1 MIYGLTAAVM
11 WGTAAVTATFATR
24 KAGTFITLVVGQ
36 GVGIVIL
43 LVMEA
48 ILHPSF
54 SDVSGG
60 DFLALIGTGLIGL
73 VGYLTFYKALELGPI
88 GLVSAIGATYGGVTA
103 ILAFVLLNER
113 LGLAGTTGVAL
124 SVLGVTM
131 AAARSARDPEMIALP
146 VGEPAFPI
154 APPRA
159 PATDHANGRAGIP
172 LALGSA
178 LSYGFGGF
186 LLGYFSGRFGWFE
199 TTFVARMAAMVVLLA
214 AVPFFGRPP
223 AWRGTGTG
231 IAWAA
236 AAGVTDVIGVLAFAR
251 GGAAGQIAI
260 TAAVSSIYP
269 AIPVVAGL
277 ALFGERFSRRQAL
290 GVAFIIVGL
299 VLLGFAAT

>member
-1 MIYGLTAAVM
+1 VIYGLTAAVM

-48 ILHPSF
+48 IRRPSF
-54 SDVSGG
+54 SGVSGG

-103 ILAFVLLNER
+103 ILAFVWLSER

-131 AAARSARDPEMIALP
+131 AAARSAAEPELIALP
-146 VGEPAFPI
+146 IGEPAAPI
-154 APPRA
+154 TPPVAR
-159 PATDHANGRAGIP
+159 ATDHANGRAGIP
-172 LALGSA
+172 LALASA

-199 TTFVARMAAMVVLLA
+199 TAFVARMAAMIALLA
-214 AVPFFGRPP
+214 ALPFFGRPA
-223 AWRGTGTG
+223 AWRGTGSG

-269 AIPVVAGL
+269 VIPLVAGM
-277 ALFGERFSRRQAL
+277 ALFGEHLSRRQGV
-290 GVAFIIVGL
+290 GVAVIIVGL
-299 VLLGFAAT
+299 VLLGSTAT